1 MSASVTPCPP
11 ETARVH
17 PENPEREMTM
27 TSKTKTQSEALPAYD
42 PALRKTLAH
51 VLAAVDRSTALSP
64 TRLRDLRSAVM
75 RVANLL
81 GNVPG
86 RIALDLPAIAT
97 SLAAVSPVAAG
108 MTTKRFAN
116 IRSDFL
122 AAVKAS
128 GLVPIGAWHK
138 GRLAPAWRQ
147 LFARLS
153 HRRAHLGLSRFARYA
168 SARGIDPEAVND
180 VTVADFITAVRE
192 QSLHGAPNWLYRQV
206 TLVWN
211 EAACDAALGLQS
223 LTVPSF
229 RGPPK
234 RIDWALLSSSFRRD
248 VDKFLKWASQSD
260 PFAPESRSRRLA
272 PRTLRLRRDQ
282 IHAAVSALADT
293 GIKPKAIGSLAD
305 LVTPVNFKRILQR
318 RVEMVDGAQ
327 NSFNQSLG
335 IALTLIAREWVKVD
349 GAVQAELK
357 RLLSKVPV
365 PLKGLTDKNK
375 RFLRQFDD
383 LNALRR
389 LVLLPEQL
397 WAEVKRERSPTYRT
411 LAKAQAALAIG
422 ILIYMPIRLQNL
434 VTLEFERHLFIRTG
448 RGAKSTLELSNGE
461 VKNNIDLAFEIPPQ
475 IVKMLV
481 EYRERTAPK
490 IIGERPAR
498 LFVNVDG
505 TPKVAQALGALIT
518 NYARRRAGI
527 TLTPHQTRHLSA
539 KVLLD
544 DQPGGFE
551 TVRQILGHKNLHH
564 TVSAYAGVDSRRAG
578 RHHQHLIEEA
588 LSAQSPS
595 RPRGFRANRVR

>member
-1 MSASVTPCPP
+1 
-11 ETARVH
+11 
-17 PENPEREMTM
+17 MTM
-27 TSKTKTQSEALPAYD
+27 TSKTQSPSLPAYD
-42 PALRKTLAH
+42 LAPRKTLAD

-75 RVANLL
+75 RVSNLL
-81 GNVPG
+81 GNVPSS
-86 RIALDLPAIAT
+86 IALNLPTIAT
-97 SLAAVSPVAAG
+97 DLATVNPVAAG

-122 AAVKAS
+122 SAVKAS
-128 GLVPIGAWHK
+128 GLIPIGAWHK
-138 GRLAPAWRQ
+138 GRLAPAWCQ

-153 HRRAHLGLSRFARYA
+153 DRRAHLGLSRFARYA
-168 SARGIDPEAVND
+168 SAREIDPEAVND

-192 QSLHGAPNWLYRQV
+192 QSLHGTPNWLYRQI
-206 TLVWN
+206 TLIWN
-211 EAACDAALGLQS
+211 KAACDPKLRLQS

-248 VDKFLKWASQSD
+248 VDKYLKWASQSD

-282 IHAAVSALADT
+282 IHAAVSALVDT
-293 GIKPKAIGSLAD
+293 GVKRTAIGSLAD
-305 LVTPVNFKRILQR
+305 LVTPVNFKSILQR
-318 RVEMVDGAQ
+318 RLEMVDGAQ
-327 NSFNQSLG
+327 NSFNHELG
-335 IALTLIAREWVKVD
+335 MTLTLIAREWVKVD

-365 PLKGLTDKNK
+365 PLNGLTDKNK

-383 LNALRR
+383 PNALRR
-389 LVLLPEQL
+389 LVKLPEQL
-397 WAEVKRERSPTYRT
+397 WAEVTRERSPNYRS
-411 LAKAQAALAIG
+411 LAKAHAALAIG
-422 ILIYMPIRLQNL
+422 ILIYTGIRLQNL

-461 VKNNIDLAFEIPPQ
+461 VKNNIDLAFDIPPQ
-475 IVKMLV
+475 IVRMLV
-481 EYRERTAPK
+481 EYRERIAPK
-490 IIGERPAR
+490 IIGERPTR
-498 LFVNVDG
+498 VFVNVDG
-505 TPKVAQALGALIT
+505 TPKVKQALGVLIT

-527 TLTPHQTRHLSA
+527 TLRPHQFRHLSA
-539 KVLLD
+539 KILLD

-551 TVRQILGHKNLHH
+551 TVKQFLGHKNLSQ
-564 TVSAYAGVDSRRAG
+564 TVLAYAGIDSRRAG

-588 LSAQSPS
+588 LSAQNPS
-595 RPRGFRANRVR
+595 RPR

>member
-1 MSASVTPCPP
+1 MSINFSNGQASPI
-11 ETARVH
+11 R
-17 PENPEREMTM
+17 
-27 TSKTKTQSEALPAYD
+27 L
-42 PALRKTLAH
+42 TL
-51 VLAAVDRSTALSP
+51 
-64 TRLRDLRSAVM
+64 
-75 RVANLL
+75 
-81 GNVPG
+81 
-86 RIALDLPAIAT
+86 
-97 SLAAVSPVAAG
+97 
-108 MTTKRFAN
+108 
-116 IRSDFL
+116 
-122 AAVKAS
+122 
-128 GLVPIGAWHK
+128 
-138 GRLAPAWRQ
+138 
-147 LFARLS
+147 
-153 HRRAHLGLSRFARYA
+153 
-168 SARGIDPEAVND
+168 
-180 VTVADFITAVRE
+180 
-192 QSLHGAPNWLYRQV
+192 
-206 TLVWN
+206 
-211 EAACDAALGLQS
+211 
-223 LTVPSF
+223 
-229 RGPPK
+229 
-234 RIDWALLSSSFRRD
+234 
-248 VDKFLKWASQSD
+248 
-260 PFAPESRSRRLA
+260 ESRSRRLA

-327 NSFNQSLG
+327 NSFNHSLG

-481 EYRERTAPK
+481 EYRERTARK
-490 IIGERPAR
+490 S
-498 LFVNVDG
+498 LVNVRQG
-505 TPKVAQALGALIT
+505 YSSMSTALQ
-518 NYARRRAGI
+518 RSR
-527 TLTPHQTRHLSA
+527 
-539 KVLLD
+539 KLL
-544 DQPGGFE
+544 E
-551 TVRQILGHKNLHH
+551 R
-564 TVSAYAGVDSRRAG
+564 
-578 RHHQHLIEEA
+578 
-588 LSAQSPS
+588 
-595 RPRGFRANRVR
+595 